1 MLQALEQCKHP
12 NPDADVAGAMQ
23 DELQEELAQEL
34 VSYNIDP
41 MVEGLTDEQYT
52 EAMAELGQRREA
64 LLGAK
69 GPEEQRRI
77 HAMRNNILWHLH
89 TVSLLDLVCQALCPP
104 WPCAVCLQV
113 AVSQVLVRC

>member
-1 MLQALEQCKHP
+1 
-12 NPDADVAGAMQ
+12 MQ

-52 EAMAELGQRREA
+52 DAMGELGRRREA
-64 LLGAK
+64 LLAGK

-89 TVSLLDLVCQALCPP
+89 TVSLPANPPCFLPCHLPLCLWALSHAMTDPLCHCLVK
-104 WPCAVCLQV
+104 
-113 AVSQVLVRC
+113 